1 MMKVGITGSLASG
14 KTTASKILSA
24 GRGPLFSADEVVK
37 KLYTKNNFKKAIVKK
52 LNLKNSS
59 NIKKLIKEKIKDD
72 KSNIL
77 RLEKI
82 IHPLVRKEMQKFI
95 KKNIKKKFIFL
106 EIPLLIESNL
116 TNIFDIIFYIKAK
129 KYIRLKRFKRKGGKK
144 SIFNILNSKQLSDV
158 KKARYCEH
166 VIVNEKNIKI
176 LKKNLLDIF
185 KRYE

>member
-24 GRGPLFSADEVVK
+24 GRGPLFSADAVVR
-37 KLYTKNNFKKAIVKK
+37 KLYTKNNFKKVIIKNF
-52 LNLKNSS
+52 NLKKSS
-59 NIKKLIKEKIKDD
+59 NIKKLMREKIADD
-72 KSNIL
+72 RTNIQK
-77 RLEKI
+77 LEKI

-95 KKNIKKKFIFL
+95 KRNSKKKFIFL

-116 TNIFDIIFYIKAK
+116 MNIFDIIFYIKAK
-129 KYIRLKRFKRKGGKK
+129 KFIRFKRFNLKGGKK
-144 SIFNILNSKQLSDV
+144 LTFNILNSKQLSDT
-158 KKARYCEH
+158 KKAKYCDH

-185 KRYE
+185 KKYE